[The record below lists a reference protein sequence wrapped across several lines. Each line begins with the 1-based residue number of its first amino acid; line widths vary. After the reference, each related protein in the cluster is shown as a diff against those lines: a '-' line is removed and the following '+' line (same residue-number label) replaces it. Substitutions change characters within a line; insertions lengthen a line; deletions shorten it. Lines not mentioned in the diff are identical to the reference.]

1 MPAAKSK
8 IRKTLKRTFIIVM
21 ALYFATF
28 AYVRFYSANS
38 GFNTVKHGDI
48 TYYYTR
54 AVTSIYQVNLIL
66 LNMHWP
72 LMKMDGLLQNRNVV
86 VIHHSRFLRVHS
98 ISG

>member
-8 IRKTLKRTFIIVM
+8 IRKMLRRMFIILL
-21 ALYFATF
+21 ALYFSTF
-28 AYVRFYSANS
+28 VYVRFYSDNS

-54 AVTSIYQVNLIL
+54 AVTSIYHVNLIL

-72 LMKMDGLLQNRNVV
+72 LMKAEGLLRNRNVV
-86 VIHHSRFLRVHS
+86 VIHHSLYLHVHS
-98 ISG
+98 RSE